1 MAFIAV
7 VVLLLVDTVTGEM
20 VQFARQAKCSSLH
33 GPFCAALNGQT
44 APKLLAWT
52 GEVAKRVPAVA
63 ANKATGASNALLW
76 KLIQAISKGATI
88 EFAGGEGGAV
98 SISLPLDIN
107 DGEDADSD
115 TDLPRTSGDRR
126 AAANSHAVAMMRAIQ
141 AAAAAASRSNDAAQ
155 AMRPRLGAAP
165 AEEKG
170 ATTSTKPSRSSSPRD
185 EERATGGRAHATS
198 SKKTDGKERRQAGE
212 ASVPPKAPAIS
223 TAGARTADR
232 RAGGSMPASGEL
244 QSQRAGGKPAAGG
257 FQTASKPAGGAGA
270 FRTVSEPAAGASTKR
285 SGEGQ
290 QSSSSGTQQ
299 QRGESGRVEASSSR
313 KPAKRA

>member
-170 ATTSTKPSRSSSPRD
+170 ATTST
-185 EERATGGRAHATS
+185 GGRAHATS